1 MKQKQFPVYCIEE
14 FQQGAASRDNVF
26 FMTRLETLVQRFE
39 NIDKPH
45 SHTFYLVMMVT
56 GGSGTHTI
64 DFVTHQIEP
73 PQLFFLTPGQ
83 VHSWNL
89 SADITGISVFFEAN
103 FFLQHHPQRL
113 YQYPFFH
120 SQQHKPLLS
129 LPKDKFWTDLMG
141 CMYREYDAQLP
152 HRNEVLLSFLHI
164 LLENA
169 ARLYRS
175 EAFQGKAPGALAK
188 VNEFELQLNTH
199 FLHKREVKDYADMLH
214 ITPNHLNVLCKTT
227 VGKTA
232 SQLIH
237 DRVMVEA
244 QRLLLH
250 STMSIKEIA
259 YKLHFDDNSYFSR
272 FFKKHSGKTPEQFR
286 KVES

>member
-14 FQQGAASRDNVF
+14 FPAQETEKVVY
-26 FMTRLETLVQRFE
+26 MTRLEDLVQRFE
-39 NIDKPH
+39 NIDKSH
-45 SHTFYLVMMVT
+45 SHTFYLVMMVIA
-56 GGSGTHTI
+56 GSGTHTI

-89 SADITGISVFFEAN
+89 SPDIKGISVFFEAN
-103 FFLQHHPQRL
+103 FFLQHYPQRL

-120 SQQHKPLLS
+120 SQQHKPLLA
-129 LPKDKFWTDLMG
+129 LPPDDFWIDLLE
-141 CMYREYDAQLP
+141 CMHREYTAHLP
-152 HRNEVLLSFLHI
+152 HRNDVLRSYLHI

-175 EAFQGKAPGALAK
+175 EAFPEQPPGAVAK
-188 VNEFELQLNTH
+188 VREFELLLNNY
-199 FLHKREVKDYADMLH
+199 FLQKREVKDYADMLH

-227 VGKTA
+227 VGKTS

-250 STMSIKEIA
+250 STLSVKEVA
-259 YKLHFDDNSYFSR
+259 YQLQFEDNSYFSR

-286 KVES
+286 KVEK

>member
-14 FQQGAASRDNVF
+14 FPSEEKERDNVF
-26 FMTRLETLVQRFE
+26 YMTRLETLVKQFE

-56 GGSGTHTI
+56 EGTGTHTI

-89 SADITGISVFFEAN
+89 SPDIKGISVFFEAN
-103 FFLQHHPQRL
+103 FFLQHYPQRL

-120 SQQHKPLLS
+120 SQQHKPLLA
-129 LPKDKFWTDLMG
+129 LPADDFWPDLMN
-141 CMYREYDAQLP
+141 CMYHEYERQLP
-152 HRNEVLLSFLHI
+152 HRNEVLLSYLHI
-164 LLENA
+164 TLENA

-175 EAFQGKAPGALAK
+175 ETFQDKAPGAVAK
-188 VNEFELQLNTH
+188 VREFELLLNQH
-199 FLHKREVKDYADMLH
+199 FLQKREVKDYADMLH
-214 ITPNHLNVLCKTT
+214 ITPNHLNVLCKST

-237 DRVMVEA
+237 ERVIVEA

-250 STMSIKEIA
+250 STLSIKEIA

-272 FFKKHSGKTPEQFR
+272 FFKKYSGKTPEQFR
-286 KVES
+286 KVEG